1 MRFVHAADIHLDSPF
16 TGLADKAG
24 APVERLRRC
33 TRRALVNLVDHAI
46 DEGIDFVVIAGD
58 LYDGDWP
65 DYHTG
70 LFFIE
75 QMTRLGRAGIPAY
88 VLHGNHDAES
98 RITRRLT
105 MPPNVRRFS
114 AERPQT
120 FRDDDHKVALHGQSF
135 ATAAVADNLARAY
148 PPAVRGMFNI
158 GVLHTAAGGRQGHAN
173 YAPCSLDDLLAKG
186 YDYWALG
193 HVHAREVLHTHP
205 HVVFPGNLQG
215 RNIRET
221 GVKGFTLVTV
231 EDNRLVAADH
241 VAADVARWSRPAV
254 DVSDCAE
261 LADLV
266 ARVGRIL
273 EAESAAADG
282 RLVIVR
288 LVLTGRTPLHG
299 LIAASPERV
308 AAECRGVAAGVSE
321 DLWIEKVVND
331 TRPVEDAARAAS
343 RPDAFGA
350 LIRSAADLLDDEAA
364 FSALKADVDD
374 LVTKLPDDVRHRL
387 FPDGVP
393 DRDCLAD
400 VVARAQDMLASRLAE
415 EAPE

>member
-1 MRFVHAADIHLDSPF
+1 MRFIHTADIHLDSPF
-16 TGLADKAG
+16 SGLADKAG
-24 APVERLRRC
+24 APVERLRRG
-33 TRRALVNLVDHAI
+33 TRRAFVNLVDYAI
-46 DEGIDFVVIAGD
+46 NEEIDFVVVAGD
-58 LYDGDWP
+58 LYDGDWR

-70 LFFIE
+70 LFFVQ
-75 QMTRLGRAGIPAY
+75 QMARLGRAGIPAY

-98 RITRRLT
+98 KITRRLT
-105 MPPNVRRFS
+105 MPANVRRFS

-120 FRDDDHKVALHGQSF
+120 FRDDDHNVALHGQSF
-135 ATAAVADNLARAY
+135 ATAAVADNLALAY
-148 PPAVRGMFNI
+148 PSAVRGLFNI
-158 GVLHTAAGGRQGHAN
+158 GVLHTAVGGRPGHAN
-173 YAPCSLDDLLAKG
+173 YAPCSLANLLAKG

-221 GVKGFTLVTV
+221 GAKGFTLVTV

-266 ARVGRIL
+266 ASVGRIL
-273 EAESAAADG
+273 EAESASADG

-299 LIAASPERV
+299 FLTTSPERV
-308 AAECRGVAAGVSE
+308 AAECRSVAAGVPG
-321 DLWIEKVVND
+321 DLWIEKVVNATGAVAD
-331 TRPVEDAARAAS
+331 VGATAS

-350 LIRSAADLLDDEAA
+350 LIRSTADLLDDGAA
-364 FSALKADVDD
+364 LAELRAEMAE
-374 LVTKLPDDVRHRL
+374 LVARLPEDVRHTL
-387 FPDGVP
+387 FPEGVLGKEQ
-393 DRDCLAD
+393 LAD
-400 VVARAQDMLASRLAE
+400 VIGKAQALLASRLVGG
-415 EAPE
+415 APE